1 MSPAIFNINLQ
12 DETAS
17 GLLSSASSESL
28 AQNPAFIRRDGR
40 DRSVRFLA
48 PSGDGTFDDAGVD
61 ASSLVEVAIG
71 TPDDPPTSGT
81 FGLSYLGD
89 STGLT
94 ALAYNITAAALETAL
109 NANPAIT
116 AAGGV
121 KVTKDDG
128 LYIIAFNT
136 VGARSLLVFSKGT
149 LSPSVISTNNVLEV
163 QTGDASTQEVQV
175 VVLKKGYLAY
185 SSDFAQDAS
194 GSISQTN
201 VQTGTT
207 SLPQITRITIAG
219 NVKGGS
225 WLLNTAQ
232 AQVVKVYCPTGPTG
246 FLAGGY
252 VILSDSTGTV
262 GIWIDGG
269 GSTMPTAVAACDRSI
284 AVTGILTGDTA
295 AQVATKWAAIV
306 DADAQF
312 AASASS
318 NIVTVTQSFNG
329 ARQLPTT
336 SGAYG
341 VSETTAGYSIAA
353 SFPYDATAQTI
364 SAQLGTLYY
373 VNKVSAKEWE
383 LTGRNV
389 GAQAALTLTSNLTWQ
404 LTWTGTLSLSTWAM
418 YVEFATA
425 GTDEI
430 TRTFEVQ
437 VTEPS
442 EQPIKALSISCTI
455 RRDVI
460 DVGNL
465 TTATS
470 SMFGYFNSTITGY
483 TGGTATDLDSLVTTN
498 RAVPCLLAFDHASF
512 GGKVFKLRAG
522 TDAESSPA
530 IIRPDD
536 YNASTNAKVWEA
548 FQ

>member
-1 MSPAIFNINLQ
+1 MDAATWNIDLS
-12 DETAS
+12 DETS
-17 GLLSSASSESL
+17 KGLLASADTESL

-40 DRSVRFLA
+40 GRSLRFLTPIGA
-48 PSGDGTFDDAGVD
+48 GFDDAGID
-61 ASSLVEVAIG
+61 AASLVEVAIG
-71 TPDDPPTSGT
+71 TPDSPPTSGAFTLT
-81 FGLSYLGD
+81 FGADTTS
-89 STGLT
+89 S
-94 ALAYNITAAALETAL
+94 LAYNITGANLQTAL
-109 NANPAIT
+109 NALASIT

-121 KVTKDDG
+121 TVTQDSG
-128 LYIIAFNT
+128 LYIVAFNS
-136 VGARSLLVFSKGT
+136 VGARSLITFNKGT
-149 LSPSVISTNNVLEV
+149 LAPAVLDTNNVLEV
-163 QTGDASTQEVQV
+163 QAGDATTQEIQIVI
-175 VVLKKGYLAY
+175 LKKGYLAY
-185 SSDFAQDAS
+185 SSDFAPDAN
-194 GSISQTN
+194 GSIAASDI
-201 VQTGTT
+201 QTGTT
-207 SLPQITRITIAG
+207 SLPQITRITITG

-232 AQVVKVYCPTGPTG
+232 AQVVKVYCPSGPTG
-246 FLAGGY
+246 FVAGGY
-252 VILSDSTGTV
+252 IILSDSTGTV

-284 AVTGILTGDTA
+284 AVTGILTGDTSS
-295 AQVATKWAAIV
+295 QVATKWAAIV

-312 AASASS
+312 AATAST

-329 ARQLPTT
+329 SRQIPTT

-341 VSETTAGYSIAA
+341 VAETTAGYSIAA

-364 SAQLGTLYY
+364 SAQLGNLYF
-373 VNKVSAKEWE
+373 VNKVSDTVWE

-404 LTWTGTLSLSTWAM
+404 KTWTGTLSTSTWAM

-437 VTEPS
+437 VTQPT
-442 EQPIKALSISCTI
+442 EQPVKALSIPCTI

-460 DVGNL
+460 DVSDI
-465 TTATS
+465 TTSNPQT
-470 SMFGYFNSTITGY
+470 FGYFNGTITGY
-483 TGGTATDLDSLVTTN
+483 TGGGTTN
-498 RAVPCLLAFDHASF
+498 LDGLATINRSVPSLLAFDHASY

-522 TDAESSPA
+522 TDAEASPA

-536 YNASTNAKVWEA
+536 YNASTNAKVWQA

>member
-1 MSPAIFNINLQ
+1 MPA
-12 DETAS
+12 
-17 GLLSSASSESL
+17 
-28 AQNPAFIRRDGR
+28 
-40 DRSVRFLA
+40 
-48 PSGDGTFDDAGVD
+48 
-61 ASSLVEVAIG
+61 
-71 TPDDPPTSGT
+71 
-81 FGLSYLGD
+81 
-89 STGLT
+89 
-94 ALAYNITAAALETAL
+94 
-109 NANPAIT
+109 
-116 AAGGV
+116 
-121 KVTKDDG
+121 
-128 LYIIAFNT
+128 
-136 VGARSLLVFSKGT
+136 
-149 LSPSVISTNNVLEV
+149 
-163 QTGDASTQEVQV
+163 
-175 VVLKKGYLAY
+175 
-185 SSDFAQDAS
+185 
-194 GSISQTN
+194 
-201 VQTGTT
+201 
-207 SLPQITRITIAG
+207 
-219 NVKGGS
+219 
-225 WLLNTAQ
+225 
-232 AQVVKVYCPTGPTG
+232 
-246 FLAGGY
+246 
-252 VILSDSTGTV
+252 
-262 GIWIDGG
+262 
-269 GSTMPTAVAACDRSI
+269 AVAACDRNI
-284 AVTGILTGDTA
+284 EVTGVLIGDTA
-295 AQVATKWAAIV
+295 PQVATKVAAFI
-306 DADAQF
+306 DNDAQF
-312 AASASS
+312 VAASSGTA
-318 NIVTVTQSFNG
+318 IITVTQSFNG
-329 ARQLPTT
+329 PRSLPLT
-336 SGAYG
+336 SGVYG
-341 VSETTAGYSIAA
+341 VAETTAGYSIAA

-364 SAQLGTLYY
+364 SAQLGALYY

-498 RAVPCLLAFDHASF
+498 RAVPCLLAFDRASF

-536 YNASTNAKVWEA
+536 YNASTNAKVWQA

>member
-1 MSPAIFNINLQ
+1 MQAPVWQIDLS
-12 DETAS
+12 DETCK
-17 GLLSSASSESL
+17 GLLASADTESL

-40 DRSVRFLA
+40 GRSLRFLTPIGA
-48 PSGDGTFDDAGVD
+48 GFDDAGID
-61 ASSLVEVAIG
+61 AASLVEVAIG
-71 TPDDPPTSGT
+71 TPDSPPTSGAFTLT
-81 FGLSYLGD
+81 FGADTTS
-89 STGLT
+89 S
-94 ALAYNITAAALETAL
+94 LAYNITGANLQTAL
-109 NANPAIT
+109 NALASIT

-121 KVTKDDG
+121 TVTQDSG
-128 LYIIAFNT
+128 LYIVAFNS
-136 VGARSLLVFSKGT
+136 VGARSLITFNKGT
-149 LSPSVISTNNVLEV
+149 LAPAVLDTNNVLEV
-163 QTGDASTQEVQV
+163 QTGDATTQEIQIVI
-175 VVLKKGYLAY
+175 LKKGYLAY
-185 SSDFAQDAS
+185 SSDFAPDAN
-194 GSISQTN
+194 GSIAASDI
-201 VQTGTT
+201 QTGTT
-207 SLPQITRITIAG
+207 SLPQITRISIAG

-232 AQVVKVYCPTGPTG
+232 AQVVKVYCPSGPTG
-246 FLAGGY
+246 FVAGGY
-252 VILSDSTGTV
+252 IILSDSTGTV

-284 AVTGILTGDTA
+284 AVTGILTGDTSS
-295 AQVATKWAAIV
+295 QVATKWAAIV

-312 AASASS
+312 AATASTS
-318 NIVTVTQSFNG
+318 IVTVTQSFNG
-329 ARQLPTT
+329 SRQIPTT

-341 VSETTAGYSIAA
+341 VAETTAGYSIAA

-364 SAQLGTLYY
+364 SAQLGTLYF
-373 VNKVSAKEWE
+373 VNKVSDTVWE

-404 LTWTGTLSLSTWAM
+404 KTWTGTLSTSTWAM

-437 VTEPS
+437 ITQPT
-442 EQPIKALSISCTI
+442 EQPVKALSIPCTI

-460 DVGNL
+460 DVSDI
-465 TTATS
+465 TTSNPQT
-470 SMFGYFNSTITGY
+470 FGYFNGTITGY
-483 TGGTATDLDSLVTTN
+483 TGGGTTN
-498 RAVPCLLAFDHASF
+498 LDGLATINRSVPSLLAFDHASY

-522 TDAESSPA
+522 TDAEASPA

-536 YNASTNAKVWEA
+536 YNASTNAKVWQA

>member
-1 MSPAIFNINLQ
+1 MDAATWNIDLS
-12 DETAS
+12 DETS
-17 GLLSSASSESL
+17 KGLLASADTESL

-40 DRSVRFLA
+40 GRSLRFLTPIGA
-48 PSGDGTFDDAGVD
+48 GFDDAGID
-61 ASSLVEVAIG
+61 AASLVEVAIG
-71 TPDDPPTSGT
+71 TPDSPPTSGAFTLT
-81 FGLSYLGD
+81 FGADTTS
-89 STGLT
+89 S
-94 ALAYNITAAALETAL
+94 LAYNITGANLQTAL
-109 NANPAIT
+109 NALASIT

-121 KVTKDDG
+121 TVTQDSG
-128 LYIIAFNT
+128 LYIVAFNS
-136 VGARSLLVFSKGT
+136 VGARSLITFNKGT
-149 LSPSVISTNNVLEV
+149 LAPAVLDTNNVLEV
-163 QTGDASTQEVQV
+163 QTGDATTQEIQIVI
-175 VVLKKGYLAY
+175 LKKGYLAY
-185 SSDFAQDAS
+185 SSDFAPDAN
-194 GSISQTN
+194 GSIAASDI
-201 VQTGTT
+201 QTGTT
-207 SLPQITRITIAG
+207 SLPQITRITITG

-232 AQVVKVYCPTGPTG
+232 AQVVKVYCPSGPTG
-246 FLAGGY
+246 FVAGGY
-252 VILSDSTGTV
+252 IILSDSTGTV

-284 AVTGILTGDTA
+284 AVTGILTGDTSS
-295 AQVATKWAAIV
+295 QVATKWAAIV

-312 AASASS
+312 AATASAS
-318 NIVTVTQSFNG
+318 IVTVTQSFNG
-329 ARQLPTT
+329 SRQIPTT

-341 VSETTAGYSIAA
+341 VAETTAGYSIAA

-364 SAQLGTLYY
+364 SAQLGNLYF
-373 VNKVSAKEWE
+373 VNKVSDTVWE

-389 GAQAALTLTSNLTWQ
+389 GAQAAFTLTSNLTWQ
-404 LTWTGTLSLSTWAM
+404 KTWTGTLSTSTWAM

-437 VTEPS
+437 ITQPT
-442 EQPIKALSISCTI
+442 EQPVKALSIPCTI

-460 DVGNL
+460 DVSDI
-465 TTATS
+465 TTSNPQT
-470 SMFGYFNSTITGY
+470 FGYFNGTITGY
-483 TGGTATDLDSLVTTN
+483 TGGGTTN
-498 RAVPCLLAFDHASF
+498 LDGLATINRSVPSLLAFDHASY

-536 YNASTNAKVWEA
+536 YNASTNAKVWQA

>member
-1 MSPAIFNINLQ
+1 MQAPVWQIDLS
-12 DETAS
+12 DETS
-17 GLLSSASSESL
+17 KGLLASADTESL

-40 DRSVRFLA
+40 GRSLRFLTPIGA
-48 PSGDGTFDDAGVD
+48 GFDDAGID
-61 ASSLVEVAIG
+61 AASLVEVAIG
-71 TPDDPPTSGT
+71 TPDSPPTSGAFTLT
-81 FGLSYLGD
+81 FGADTTS
-89 STGLT
+89 S
-94 ALAYNITAAALETAL
+94 LAYNITGANLQTAL
-109 NANPAIT
+109 NALASIT

-121 KVTKDDG
+121 TVTQDSG
-128 LYIIAFNT
+128 LYIVAFNS
-136 VGARSLLVFSKGT
+136 VGARSLITFNKGT
-149 LSPSVISTNNVLEV
+149 LAPAVLDTNNVLEV
-163 QTGDASTQEVQV
+163 QAGDASTQEIQI

-185 SSDFAQDAS
+185 SSDFAPDAN
-194 GSISQTN
+194 GSIAASDI
-201 VQTGTT
+201 QTGTT
-207 SLPQITRITIAG
+207 SLPQITRITITG

-232 AQVVKVYCPTGPTG
+232 AQVVKVYCPSGPTG
-246 FLAGGY
+246 FVAGGY
-252 VILSDSTGTV
+252 IILSDSTGTV

-284 AVTGILTGDTA
+284 AVTGILTGDTSS
-295 AQVATKWAAIV
+295 QVATKWAAIV

-312 AASASS
+312 AATASAS
-318 NIVTVTQSFNG
+318 IVTVTQSFNG
-329 ARQLPTT
+329 SRQIPTT

-341 VSETTAGYSIAA
+341 VAETTAGYSIAA

-364 SAQLGTLYY
+364 SAQLGNLYF
-373 VNKVSAKEWE
+373 VNKVSDTVWE

-404 LTWTGTLSLSTWAM
+404 KTWTGTLSTSTWAM

-437 VTEPS
+437 VTQPT
-442 EQPIKALSISCTI
+442 EQPVKALSIPCTI

-460 DVGNL
+460 DVSDI
-465 TTATS
+465 TTSNPQT
-470 SMFGYFNSTITGY
+470 FGYFNGTITGY
-483 TGGTATDLDSLVTTN
+483 TGGGTTN
-498 RAVPCLLAFDHASF
+498 LDGLATINRSVPSLLAFDHASY

-522 TDAESSPA
+522 TDAEASPA

-536 YNASTNAKVWEA
+536 YNASTNAKVWQA

>member
-1 MSPAIFNINLQ
+1 MQAPIWNIDLS
-12 DETAS
+12 DETS
-17 GLLSSASSESL
+17 KGLLASADTESL

-40 DRSVRFLA
+40 GRSLRFLTPIGA
-48 PSGDGTFDDAGVD
+48 GFDDAGID
-61 ASSLVEVAIG
+61 AASLVEVAIG
-71 TPDDPPTSGT
+71 TPDSPPTSGAFTLT
-81 FGLSYLGD
+81 FGADTTS
-89 STGLT
+89 S
-94 ALAYNITAAALETAL
+94 LAYNITGANLQTAL
-109 NANPAIT
+109 NALASIT

-121 KVTKDDG
+121 TVTQDSG
-128 LYIIAFNT
+128 LYIVAFNS
-136 VGARSLLVFSKGT
+136 VGARSLITFNKGT
-149 LSPSVISTNNVLEV
+149 LAPAVLDTNNVLEV
-163 QTGDASTQEVQV
+163 QAGDATTQEIQIVI
-175 VVLKKGYLAY
+175 LKKGYLAY
-185 SSDFAQDAS
+185 SSDFAPDAN
-194 GSISQTN
+194 GSIAASDI
-201 VQTGTT
+201 QTGTT
-207 SLPQITRITIAG
+207 SLPQITRITITG

-232 AQVVKVYCPTGPTG
+232 AQVVKVYCPSGPTG
-246 FLAGGY
+246 FVAGGY
-252 VILSDSTGTV
+252 IILSDSTGTV

-284 AVTGILTGDTA
+284 AVTGILTGDTSS
-295 AQVATKWAAIV
+295 QVATKWAAIV

-312 AASASS
+312 AATASAS
-318 NIVTVTQSFNG
+318 IVTVTQSFNG
-329 ARQLPTT
+329 SRQIPTT

-341 VSETTAGYSIAA
+341 VAETTAGYSIAS

-364 SAQLGTLYY
+364 SAQLGNLYF
-373 VNKVSAKEWE
+373 VNKVSDTVWE

-404 LTWTGTLSLSTWAM
+404 KTWTGTLSTSTWAM

-437 VTEPS
+437 ITQPT
-442 EQPIKALSISCTI
+442 EQPVKALSIPCTI

-460 DVGNL
+460 DVSDI
-465 TTATS
+465 TTSNPQT
-470 SMFGYFNSTITGY
+470 FGYFNGTITGY
-483 TGGTATDLDSLVTTN
+483 TGGGTTN
-498 RAVPCLLAFDHASF
+498 LDGLATINRSVPSLLAFDHASY

-522 TDAESSPA
+522 TDAEASPA

-536 YNASTNAKVWEA
+536 YNASTNAKVWQA

>member
-1 MSPAIFNINLQ
+1 MQAPIWNIDLS
-12 DETAS
+12 DETS
-17 GLLSSASSESL
+17 KGLLASADTESL

-40 DRSVRFLA
+40 GRSLRFLTPIGA
-48 PSGDGTFDDAGVD
+48 GFDDAGID
-61 ASSLVEVAIG
+61 AASLVEVAIG
-71 TPDDPPTSGT
+71 TPDSPPTSGAFTLT
-81 FGLSYLGD
+81 FGANTTS
-89 STGLT
+89 S
-94 ALAYNITAAALETAL
+94 LAYNITGANLQTAL
-109 NANPAIT
+109 NALASIT

-121 KVTKDDG
+121 TVTQDSG
-128 LYIIAFNT
+128 LYIVAFNS
-136 VGARSLLVFSKGT
+136 VGARSLITFNKGT
-149 LSPSVISTNNVLEV
+149 LAPAVLDTNNVLEV
-163 QTGDASTQEVQV
+163 QAGDASTQEIQI

-185 SSDFAQDAS
+185 SSDFAPDAN
-194 GSISQTN
+194 GSIAASDI
-201 VQTGTT
+201 QTGTT
-207 SLPQITRITIAG
+207 SLPQITRITITG

-232 AQVVKVYCPTGPTG
+232 AQVVKVYCPSGPTG
-246 FLAGGY
+246 FVAGGY
-252 VILSDSTGTV
+252 IILSDSTGTV

-284 AVTGILTGDTA
+284 AVTGILTGDTSS
-295 AQVATKWAAIV
+295 QVATKWAAIV

-312 AASASS
+312 AATASTS
-318 NIVTVTQSFNG
+318 IVTVTQSFNG
-329 ARQLPTT
+329 SRQIPTT

-341 VSETTAGYSIAA
+341 VAETTAGYSIAA

-364 SAQLGTLYY
+364 SAQLGNLYF
-373 VNKVSAKEWE
+373 VNKVSDTVWE

-404 LTWTGTLSLSTWAM
+404 NTWTGTLSTSTWAM

-437 VTEPS
+437 VTQPT
-442 EQPIKALSISCTI
+442 EQPVKALSIPCTI

-460 DVGNL
+460 DVSDI
-465 TTATS
+465 TTSNPQT
-470 SMFGYFNSTITGY
+470 FGYFNGTITGY
-483 TGGTATDLDSLVTTN
+483 TGGGTTN
-498 RAVPCLLAFDHASF
+498 LDGLATINRSVPSLLAFDHASY

-522 TDAESSPA
+522 TDAEASPA

>member
-1 MSPAIFNINLQ
+1 MDAATWNIDLS
-12 DETAS
+12 DETS
-17 GLLSSASSESL
+17 KGLLASADTESL

-40 DRSVRFLA
+40 GRSLRFLTPIGA
-48 PSGDGTFDDAGVD
+48 GFDDAGID
-61 ASSLVEVAIG
+61 AASLVEVAIG
-71 TPDDPPTSGT
+71 TPDSPPTSGAFTLT
-81 FGLSYLGD
+81 FGADTTS
-89 STGLT
+89 S
-94 ALAYNITAAALETAL
+94 LAYNITGANLQTAL
-109 NANPAIT
+109 NALASIT

-121 KVTKDDG
+121 TVTQDSG
-128 LYIIAFNT
+128 LYIVAFNS
-136 VGARSLLVFSKGT
+136 VGARSLITFNKGT
-149 LSPSVISTNNVLEV
+149 LAPAVLSTNNVLEV
-163 QTGDASTQEVQV
+163 QTGDASTQEIQI

-185 SSDFAQDAS
+185 SSDFAPDAN
-194 GSISQTN
+194 GSIAASDI
-201 VQTGTT
+201 QTGTT
-207 SLPQITRITIAG
+207 SLPQITRITITG

-232 AQVVKVYCPTGPTG
+232 AQVVKVYCPSGPTG
-246 FLAGGY
+246 FVAGGY
-252 VILSDSTGTV
+252 IILSDSTGTV

-284 AVTGILTGDTA
+284 AVTGILTGDTSS
-295 AQVATKWAAIV
+295 QVATKWAAIV

-312 AASASS
+312 AATASAS
-318 NIVTVTQSFNG
+318 IVTVTQSFNG
-329 ARQLPTT
+329 SRQIPTT

-341 VSETTAGYSIAA
+341 VAETTAGYSIAA

-364 SAQLGTLYY
+364 SAQLGNLYF
-373 VNKVSAKEWE
+373 VNKVSDTVWE

-404 LTWTGTLSLSTWAM
+404 KTWTGTLSTSTWAM

-437 VTEPS
+437 ITQPT
-442 EQPIKALSISCTI
+442 EQPVKALSIPCTI

-460 DVGNL
+460 DVSDI
-465 TTATS
+465 TTSNPQT
-470 SMFGYFNSTITGY
+470 FGYFNGTITGY
-483 TGGTATDLDSLVTTN
+483 TGGGTTN
-498 RAVPCLLAFDHASF
+498 LDGLATINRSVPSLLAFDHASY

-522 TDAESSPA
+522 TDAEASPA

>member
-1 MSPAIFNINLQ
+1 MDAATWNIDLS
-12 DETAS
+12 DETS
-17 GLLSSASSESL
+17 KGLLASADTESL

-40 DRSVRFLA
+40 GRSLRFLTPIGA
-48 PSGDGTFDDAGVD
+48 GFDDAGID
-61 ASSLVEVAIG
+61 AASLVEVAIG
-71 TPDDPPTSGT
+71 TPDSPPTSGAFTLT
-81 FGLSYLGD
+81 FGGD
-89 STGLT
+89 TTSS
-94 ALAYNITAAALETAL
+94 LAYNITGANLQTAL
-109 NANPAIT
+109 NALASIT

-121 KVTKDDG
+121 TVTQDSG
-128 LYIIAFNT
+128 LYIVAFNS
-136 VGARSLLVFSKGT
+136 VGARSLITFNKGT
-149 LSPSVISTNNVLEV
+149 LAPAVLDTNNVLEV
-163 QTGDASTQEVQV
+163 QTGDATTQEIQIVI
-175 VVLKKGYLAY
+175 LKKGYLAY
-185 SSDFAQDAS
+185 SSDFAPDAN
-194 GSISQTN
+194 GSIAASD

-207 SLPQITRITIAG
+207 SLPQITRITITG

-232 AQVVKVYCPTGPTG
+232 AQVVKVYCPSGPTG
-246 FLAGGY
+246 FVAGGY
-252 VILSDSTGTV
+252 IILSDSTGTV

-284 AVTGILTGDTA
+284 AVTGILTGDTSS
-295 AQVATKWAAIV
+295 QVATKWAAIV

-312 AASASS
+312 AATASAS
-318 NIVTVTQSFNG
+318 IVTVTQSFNG
-329 ARQLPTT
+329 SRQIPTT

-341 VSETTAGYSIAA
+341 VAETTAGYSIAA

-364 SAQLGTLYY
+364 SAQLGNLYF
-373 VNKVSAKEWE
+373 VNKVSDTVWE

-404 LTWTGTLSLSTWAM
+404 KTWTGTLSTSTWAM

-437 VTEPS
+437 VTQPT
-442 EQPIKALSISCTI
+442 EQPVKALSIPCTI

-460 DVGNL
+460 DVSDI
-465 TTATS
+465 TTSNPQT
-470 SMFGYFNSTITGY
+470 FGYFNGTITGY
-483 TGGTATDLDSLVTTN
+483 TGGGATNLDGLATIN
-498 RAVPCLLAFDHASF
+498 RSVPSLLAFDHASY

-522 TDAESSPA
+522 TDAEASPA

>member
-1 MSPAIFNINLQ
+1 MQAPVWQIDLS
-12 DETAS
+12 DETCK
-17 GLLSSASSESL
+17 GLLASADTESL

-40 DRSVRFLA
+40 GRSLRFLTPIGA
-48 PSGDGTFDDAGVD
+48 GFDDAGID
-61 ASSLVEVAIG
+61 AASLVEVAIG
-71 TPDDPPTSGT
+71 TPDSPPTSGAFTLT
-81 FGLSYLGD
+81 FGADTTS
-89 STGLT
+89 S
-94 ALAYNITAAALETAL
+94 LAYNITGANLQTAL
-109 NANPAIT
+109 NALASIT

-121 KVTKDDG
+121 TVTQDSG
-128 LYIIAFNT
+128 LYIVAFNS
-136 VGARSLLVFSKGT
+136 VGARSLITFNKGT
-149 LSPSVISTNNVLEV
+149 LAPAVLDTNNVLEV
-163 QTGDASTQEVQV
+163 QTGDATTQEIQIVI
-175 VVLKKGYLAY
+175 LKKGYLAY
-185 SSDFAQDAS
+185 SSDFAPDAN
-194 GSISQTN
+194 GSIAASDI
-201 VQTGTT
+201 QTGTT
-207 SLPQITRITIAG
+207 SLPQITRITITG

-232 AQVVKVYCPTGPTG
+232 AQVVKVYCPSGPTG
-246 FLAGGY
+246 FVAGGY
-252 VILSDSTGTV
+252 IILSDSTGTV

-284 AVTGILTGDTA
+284 AVTGILTGDTSS
-295 AQVATKWAAIV
+295 QVATKWAAIV

-312 AASASS
+312 AATASTS
-318 NIVTVTQSFNG
+318 IVTVTQSFNG
-329 ARQLPTT
+329 SRQIPTT

-341 VSETTAGYSIAA
+341 VAETTAGYSIAA

-364 SAQLGTLYY
+364 SAQLGNLYF
-373 VNKVSAKEWE
+373 VNKVSDTVWE

-404 LTWTGTLSLSTWAM
+404 KTWTGTLSTSTWAM

-437 VTEPS
+437 ITQPT
-442 EQPIKALSISCTI
+442 EQPVKALSIPCTI

-460 DVGNL
+460 DVSDI
-465 TTATS
+465 TTSNPQT
-470 SMFGYFNSTITGY
+470 FGYFNGTITGY
-483 TGGTATDLDSLVTTN
+483 TGGGTTN
-498 RAVPCLLAFDHASF
+498 LDGLATINRSVPSLLAFDHASY

-522 TDAESSPA
+522 TDAEASPA

-536 YNASTNAKVWEA
+536 YNASTNAKVWQA

>member
-1 MSPAIFNINLQ
+1 MDAATWNIDLS
-12 DETAS
+12 DETCK
-17 GLLSSASSESL
+17 GLLASADTESL

-40 DRSVRFLA
+40 GRSLRFLTPIGA
-48 PSGDGTFDDAGVD
+48 GFDDAGID
-61 ASSLVEVAIG
+61 AASLVEVAIG
-71 TPDDPPTSGT
+71 TPDSPPTSGAFTLT
-81 FGLSYLGD
+81 FGADTTS
-89 STGLT
+89 S
-94 ALAYNITAAALETAL
+94 LAYNITGANLQTAL
-109 NANPAIT
+109 NALASIT

-121 KVTKDDG
+121 TVTQDSG
-128 LYIIAFNT
+128 LYIVAFNS
-136 VGARSLLVFSKGT
+136 VGARSLITFNKGT
-149 LSPSVISTNNVLEV
+149 LAPAVLDTNNVLEV
-163 QTGDASTQEVQV
+163 QAGDASTQEIQI

-185 SSDFAQDAS
+185 SSDFAPDAN
-194 GSISQTN
+194 GSIAASDI
-201 VQTGTT
+201 QTGTT
-207 SLPQITRITIAG
+207 SLPQISRITITG

-232 AQVVKVYCPTGPTG
+232 AQVVKVYCPSGPTG
-246 FLAGGY
+246 FVAGGY
-252 VILSDSTGTV
+252 IILSDSTGTV

-284 AVTGILTGDTA
+284 AVTGILTGDTSS
-295 AQVATKWAAIV
+295 QVATKWAAIV

-312 AASASS
+312 AATASTS
-318 NIVTVTQSFNG
+318 IVTVTQSFNG
-329 ARQLPTT
+329 SRQIPTT

-341 VSETTAGYSIAA
+341 VAETTAGYSIAA

-364 SAQLGTLYY
+364 SAQLGNLYF
-373 VNKVSAKEWE
+373 VNKVSGTVWE

-404 LTWTGTLSLSTWAM
+404 KTWTGTLSTSTWAM

-437 VTEPS
+437 ITQPT
-442 EQPIKALSISCTI
+442 EQPVKALSIPCTI

-460 DVGNL
+460 DVSDI
-465 TTATS
+465 TTSNPQT
-470 SMFGYFNSTITGY
+470 FGYFNGTITGY
-483 TGGTATDLDSLVTTN
+483 TGGGTTN
-498 RAVPCLLAFDHASF
+498 LDGLATINRSVPSLLAFDHASY

-522 TDAESSPA
+522 TDAEASPA

-536 YNASTNAKVWEA
+536 YNASTNAKVWQA

>member
-1 MSPAIFNINLQ
+1 MQAPVWQIDLS
-12 DETAS
+12 DETCK
-17 GLLSSASSESL
+17 GLLASADTESL

-40 DRSVRFLA
+40 GRSLRFLTPIGA
-48 PSGDGTFDDAGVD
+48 GFDDAGID
-61 ASSLVEVAIG
+61 AASLVEVAIG
-71 TPDDPPTSGT
+71 TPDSPPTSGAFTLT
-81 FGLSYLGD
+81 FGADTTS
-89 STGLT
+89 S
-94 ALAYNITAAALETAL
+94 LAYNITGANLQTAL
-109 NANPAIT
+109 NALASIT

-121 KVTKDDG
+121 TVTQDSG
-128 LYIIAFNT
+128 LYIVAFNS
-136 VGARSLLVFSKGT
+136 VGARSLITFNKGT
-149 LSPSVISTNNVLEV
+149 LAPAVLDTNNVLEV
-163 QTGDASTQEVQV
+163 QTGDATTQEIQIVI
-175 VVLKKGYLAY
+175 LKKGYLAY
-185 SSDFAQDAS
+185 SSDFAPDAN
-194 GSISQTN
+194 GSIAASDI
-201 VQTGTT
+201 QTGTT
-207 SLPQITRITIAG
+207 SLPQITRITITG

-232 AQVVKVYCPTGPTG
+232 AQVVKVYCPSGPTG
-246 FLAGGY
+246 FVAGGY
-252 VILSDSTGTV
+252 IILSDSTGTV

-284 AVTGILTGDTA
+284 AVTGILTGDTSS
-295 AQVATKWAAIV
+295 QVATKWAAIV

-312 AASASS
+312 AATASAS
-318 NIVTVTQSFNG
+318 IVTVTQSFNG
-329 ARQLPTT
+329 SRQIPTT

-341 VSETTAGYSIAA
+341 VAETTAGYSIAA

-364 SAQLGTLYY
+364 SAQLGNLYF
-373 VNKVSAKEWE
+373 VNKVSDTVWE

-404 LTWTGTLSLSTWAM
+404 KTWTGTLSTSTWAM

-437 VTEPS
+437 ITQPT
-442 EQPIKALSISCTI
+442 EQPVKALSIPCTI

-460 DVGNL
+460 DVSDI
-465 TTATS
+465 TTSNPQT
-470 SMFGYFNSTITGY
+470 FGYFNGTITGY
-483 TGGTATDLDSLVTTN
+483 TGGGTTN
-498 RAVPCLLAFDHASF
+498 LDGLATINRSVPSLLAFDHASY

-522 TDAESSPA
+522 TDAEASPA

-536 YNASTNAKVWEA
+536 YNAYTNAKVWQA

>member
-61 ASSLVEVAIG
+61 GSSLVEVAIG

-201 VQTGTT
+201 VQTGTA
-207 SLPQITRITIAG
+207 SVPQITRIAITG

-225 WLLNTAQ
+225 WILNTAQ
-232 AQVVKVYCPTGPTG
+232 AQVVKVYCPSGTTGYLG
-246 FLAGGY
+246 GGY
-252 VILSDSTGTV
+252 FILHDATGSV
-262 GIWIDGG
+262 GVWINS
-269 GSTMPTAVAACDRSI
+269 GSTTMPAAVAACDRSI
-284 AVTGILTGDTA
+284 EITGVLIGDTST
-295 AQVATKWAAIV
+295 QVATKLTTII

-312 AASASS
+312 TATSSSAIITITQVAS
-318 NIVTVTQSFNG
+318 G
-329 ARQLPTT
+329 ARSAPTT
-336 SGAYG
+336 SGVYG
-341 VSETTAGYSIAA
+341 VAETTAGYSIAA

-383 LTGRNV
+383 LTGRTT
-389 GAQAALTLTSNLTWQ
+389 GAQAALTLTSNLLWQ

-536 YNASTNAKVWEA
+536 YNASTNAKVWQA

>member
-1 MSPAIFNINLQ
+1 MDAATWNIDLS
-12 DETAS
+12 DETS
-17 GLLSSASSESL
+17 KGLLASADTESL

-40 DRSVRFLA
+40 GRSLRFLTPIGA
-48 PSGDGTFDDAGVD
+48 GFDDAGID
-61 ASSLVEVAIG
+61 AASLVEVAIG
-71 TPDDPPTSGT
+71 TPDSPPTSGAFTLT
-81 FGLSYLGD
+81 FGADTTS
-89 STGLT
+89 S
-94 ALAYNITAAALETAL
+94 LAYNITGANLQTAL
-109 NANPAIT
+109 NALASIT

-121 KVTKDDG
+121 TVTQDSG
-128 LYIIAFNT
+128 LYIVAFNS
-136 VGARSLLVFSKGT
+136 VGARSLITFNKGT
-149 LSPSVISTNNVLEV
+149 LAPAVLDTNNVLEV
-163 QTGDASTQEVQV
+163 QAGDASTQEIQI

-185 SSDFAQDAS
+185 SSDFAPDAN
-194 GSISQTN
+194 GSIAASDI
-201 VQTGTT
+201 QTGTT
-207 SLPQITRITIAG
+207 SLPQITRITITG

-232 AQVVKVYCPTGPTG
+232 AQVVKVYCPSGPTG
-246 FLAGGY
+246 FVAGGY
-252 VILSDSTGTV
+252 IILSDSTGTV

-284 AVTGILTGDTA
+284 AVTGILTGDTSS
-295 AQVATKWAAIV
+295 QVATKWAAIV

-312 AASASS
+312 AATAST

-329 ARQLPTT
+329 SRQIPTT

-341 VSETTAGYSIAA
+341 VAETTAGYSIAA

-364 SAQLGTLYY
+364 SAQLGNLYF
-373 VNKVSAKEWE
+373 VNKVSDTVWE

-404 LTWTGTLSLSTWAM
+404 KTWTGTLSTSTWAM

-437 VTEPS
+437 ITQPT
-442 EQPIKALSISCTI
+442 EQPVKALSIPCTI

-460 DVGNL
+460 DVSDI
-465 TTATS
+465 TTSNPQT
-470 SMFGYFNSTITGY
+470 FGYFNGTITGY
-483 TGGTATDLDSLVTTN
+483 TGGGTTN
-498 RAVPCLLAFDHASF
+498 LDGLATINRSVPSLLAFDHASY

-522 TDAESSPA
+522 TDAEASPA

>member
-1 MSPAIFNINLQ
+1 MQAPVWQIDLS
-12 DETAS
+12 DETCK
-17 GLLSSASSESL
+17 GLLASADTESL

-40 DRSVRFLA
+40 GRSLRFLTPIGA
-48 PSGDGTFDDAGVD
+48 GFDDAGID
-61 ASSLVEVAIG
+61 AASLVEVAIG
-71 TPDDPPTSGT
+71 TPDSPPTSGAFTLT
-81 FGLSYLGD
+81 FGADTTS
-89 STGLT
+89 S
-94 ALAYNITAAALETAL
+94 LAYNITGANLQTAL
-109 NANPAIT
+109 NALASIT

-121 KVTKDDG
+121 TVTQDSG
-128 LYIIAFNT
+128 LYIVAFNS
-136 VGARSLLVFSKGT
+136 VGARSLITFNKGT
-149 LSPSVISTNNVLEV
+149 LAPAVLDTNNVLEV
-163 QTGDASTQEVQV
+163 QAGDASTQEIQI

-185 SSDFAQDAS
+185 SSDFAPDAN
-194 GSISQTN
+194 GSIAASDI
-201 VQTGTT
+201 QTGTT
-207 SLPQITRITIAG
+207 SLPQITRITITG

-232 AQVVKVYCPTGPTG
+232 AQVVKVYCPTGTTG
-246 FLAGGY
+246 AVGGGY
-252 VILSDSTGTV
+252 FIIYDATGSV
-262 GIWIDGG
+262 GVWINAGAT
-269 GSTMPTAVAACDRSI
+269 TMPTAVAACDRSI
-284 AVTGILTGDTA
+284 QITGLTSGDA
-295 AQVATKWAAIV
+295 ASLVASTIATII

-312 AASASS
+312 VATSSSAIITITQVAS
-318 NIVTVTQSFNG
+318 G
-329 ARQLPTT
+329 ARSAPTT

-341 VSETTAGYSIAA
+341 VAETTAGYSIAA

-364 SAQLGTLYY
+364 SAQLGNLYF
-373 VNKVSAKEWE
+373 VNKVSDTVWE

-404 LTWTGTLSLSTWAM
+404 KTWTGTLSTSTWAM

-437 VTEPS
+437 ITQPT
-442 EQPIKALSISCTI
+442 EQPVKALSIPCTI

-460 DVGNL
+460 DVSDI
-465 TTATS
+465 TTSNPQT
-470 SMFGYFNSTITGY
+470 FGYFNGTITGY
-483 TGGTATDLDSLVTTN
+483 TGGGTTN
-498 RAVPCLLAFDHASF
+498 LDGLATINRSVPSLLAFDHASY

-522 TDAESSPA
+522 TDAEASPA

>member
-1 MSPAIFNINLQ
+1 MQAPVWQIDLS
-12 DETAS
+12 DETCK
-17 GLLSSASSESL
+17 GLLASADTESL

-40 DRSVRFLA
+40 GRSLRFLTPIGA
-48 PSGDGTFDDAGVD
+48 GFDDAGID
-61 ASSLVEVAIG
+61 AASLVEVAIG
-71 TPDDPPTSGT
+71 TPDSPPTSGAFTLT
-81 FGLSYLGD
+81 FGGD
-89 STGLT
+89 TTSS
-94 ALAYNITAAALETAL
+94 LAYNITGANLQTAL
-109 NANPAIT
+109 NALASIT

-121 KVTKDDG
+121 TVTQDSG
-128 LYIIAFNT
+128 LYIVAFNS
-136 VGARSLLVFSKGT
+136 VGARSLITFNKGT
-149 LSPSVISTNNVLEV
+149 LAPAVLDTNNVLEV
-163 QTGDASTQEVQV
+163 QTGDATTQEIQI

-185 SSDFAQDAS
+185 SSDFAPDAN
-194 GSISQTN
+194 GSIAASD

-207 SLPQITRITIAG
+207 SLPQITRITITG

-232 AQVVKVYCPTGPTG
+232 AQVVKVYCPSGPTG
-246 FLAGGY
+246 FVAGGY
-252 VILSDSTGTV
+252 IILSDSTGTV

-284 AVTGILTGDTA
+284 AVTGILTGDTSS
-295 AQVATKWAAIV
+295 QVATKWAAIV

-312 AASASS
+312 AATAST

-329 ARQLPTT
+329 SRQIPTT

-341 VSETTAGYSIAA
+341 VAETTAGYSIAA

-364 SAQLGTLYY
+364 SAQLGNLYF
-373 VNKVSAKEWE
+373 VNKVSDTVWE

-404 LTWTGTLSLSTWAM
+404 KTWTGTLSTSTWAM

-437 VTEPS
+437 ITQPT
-442 EQPIKALSISCTI
+442 EQPVKALSIPCTI

-460 DVGNL
+460 DVSDI
-465 TTATS
+465 TTSNPQT
-470 SMFGYFNSTITGY
+470 FGYFNGTITGY
-483 TGGTATDLDSLVTTN
+483 TGGGTTN
-498 RAVPCLLAFDHASF
+498 LDGLATINRSVPSLLAFDHASY

-522 TDAESSPA
+522 TDAEASPA

>member
-1 MSPAIFNINLQ
+1 MDAATWNIDLS
-12 DETAS
+12 DETS
-17 GLLSSASSESL
+17 KGLLASADTESL

-40 DRSVRFLA
+40 GRSLRFLTPIGA
-48 PSGDGTFDDAGVD
+48 GFDDAGID
-61 ASSLVEVAIG
+61 AASLVEVAIG
-71 TPDDPPTSGT
+71 TPDSPPTSGAFTLT
-81 FGLSYLGD
+81 FGGD
-89 STGLT
+89 TTSS
-94 ALAYNITAAALETAL
+94 LAYNITGANLQTAL
-109 NANPAIT
+109 NALASIT

-121 KVTKDDG
+121 TVTQDSG
-128 LYIIAFNT
+128 LYIVAFNS
-136 VGARSLLVFSKGT
+136 VGARSLITFNKGT
-149 LSPSVISTNNVLEV
+149 LAPAVLDTNNVLEV
-163 QTGDASTQEVQV
+163 QAGDASTQEIQI

-185 SSDFAQDAS
+185 SSDFAPDAN
-194 GSISQTN
+194 GSIAASD

-207 SLPQITRITIAG
+207 SLPQITRITITG

-232 AQVVKVYCPTGPTG
+232 AQVVKVYCPSGPTG
-246 FLAGGY
+246 FVAGGY
-252 VILSDSTGTV
+252 IILSDSTGTV

-284 AVTGILTGDTA
+284 AVTGILTGDTSS
-295 AQVATKWAAIV
+295 QVATKWAAIV

-312 AASASS
+312 AATASTS
-318 NIVTVTQSFNG
+318 IVTVTQSFNG
-329 ARQLPTT
+329 SRQIPTT

-341 VSETTAGYSIAA
+341 VAETTAGYSIAA

-364 SAQLGTLYY
+364 SAQLGNLYF
-373 VNKVSAKEWE
+373 VNKVSDTVWE

-404 LTWTGTLSLSTWAM
+404 KTWTGTLSTSTWAM

-437 VTEPS
+437 ITQPT
-442 EQPIKALSISCTI
+442 EQPVKALSIPCTI

-460 DVGNL
+460 DVSDI
-465 TTATS
+465 TTSNPQT
-470 SMFGYFNSTITGY
+470 FGYFNGTITGY
-483 TGGTATDLDSLVTTN
+483 TGGGTTN
-498 RAVPCLLAFDHASF
+498 LDGLATINRSVPSLLAFDHASY

-522 TDAESSPA
+522 TDAEASPA

>member
-1 MSPAIFNINLQ
+1 MQAPTWNIDLS
-12 DETAS
+12 DETCK
-17 GLLSSASSESL
+17 GLLASAASESL

-40 DRSVRFLA
+40 DRSARFLS
-48 PSGDGTFDDAGVD
+48 PTSDGTFDDANVD
-61 ASSLVEVAIG
+61 ASSLIEVAIG
-71 TPDDPPTSGT
+71 ESDDPPTSGAFTIT
-81 FGLSYLGD
+81 FGADTTS
-89 STGLT
+89 SLT
-94 ALAYNITAAALETAL
+94 FDATASAVSVAL
-109 NANPAIT
+109 NLLASVI

-121 KVTKDDG
+121 SVQKDGG
-128 LYIIAFNT
+128 LYIVSFTA
-136 VGARSLLVFSKGT
+136 VGARSMMVLNKGT
-149 LSPSVISTNNVLEV
+149 LSPAIVSTNNVLEV

-175 VVLKKGYLAY
+175 IVLKKGYLAY

-201 VQTGTT
+201 VQTGTA
-207 SLPQITRITIAG
+207 SVPQITRIAITG

-225 WLLNTAQ
+225 WILNTAQ
-232 AQVVKVYCPTGPTG
+232 AQVVKVYCPGGATGYI
-246 FLAGGY
+246 AGGY
-252 VILSDSTGTV
+252 IILSDETGTV
-262 GIWIDGG
+262 GIWIDAG

-284 AVTGILTGDTA
+284 AITGVLVGDTST
-295 AQVATKWAAIV
+295 QVATKVAAII
-306 DADAQF
+306 DADSQF
-312 AASASS
+312 SATSS
-318 NIVTVTQSFNG
+318 TSIVTVTQAFNG
-329 ARQLPTT
+329 SRQAPTT

-341 VSETTAGYSIAA
+341 VAETTAGYSIGA
-353 SFPYDATAQTI
+353 SFPYDATAQTL

-383 LTGRNV
+383 LTGRTT

-404 LTWTGTLSLSTWAM
+404 LTWSGTLSLSTWAM
-418 YVEFATA
+418 YVEFALA

-430 TRTFEVQ
+430 TRTFEIQ
-437 VTEPS
+437 ITEPS
-442 EQPIKALSISCTI
+442 EAPIKALSIPCTV

-465 TTATS
+465 TTATTS
-470 SMFGYFNSTITGY
+470 TFGYFNGTITGY

-512 GGKVFKLRAG
+512 GSKVFKLRAG
-522 TDAESSPA
+522 TDAEASPA

-536 YNASTNAKVWEA
+536 YNASTNAKVWQA

>member
-1 MSPAIFNINLQ
+1 MDAATWNIDLS
-12 DETAS
+12 DETS
-17 GLLSSASSESL
+17 KGLLASADTESL

-40 DRSVRFLA
+40 GRSLRFLTPIGA
-48 PSGDGTFDDAGVD
+48 GFDDAGID
-61 ASSLVEVAIG
+61 AASLVEVAIG
-71 TPDDPPTSGT
+71 TPDSPPTSGAFTLT
-81 FGLSYLGD
+81 FGADTTS
-89 STGLT
+89 S
-94 ALAYNITAAALETAL
+94 LAYNITGANLQTAL
-109 NANPAIT
+109 NALASIT

-121 KVTKDDG
+121 TVTQDSG
-128 LYIIAFNT
+128 LYIVAFNS
-136 VGARSLLVFSKGT
+136 VGARSLITFNKGT
-149 LSPSVISTNNVLEV
+149 LAPAVLDTNNVLEV
-163 QTGDASTQEVQV
+163 QAGDASTQEIQI

-185 SSDFAQDAS
+185 SSDFAPDAN
-194 GSISQTN
+194 GSIAASDI
-201 VQTGTT
+201 QTGTT
-207 SLPQITRITIAG
+207 SLPQITRITITG

-232 AQVVKVYCPTGPTG
+232 AQVVKVYCPSGPTG
-246 FLAGGY
+246 FVAGGY
-252 VILSDSTGTV
+252 IILSDSTGTV

-284 AVTGILTGDTA
+284 AVTGILTGDTSS
-295 AQVATKWAAIV
+295 QVATKWAAIV

-312 AASASS
+312 AATASAS
-318 NIVTVTQSFNG
+318 IVTVTQSFNG
-329 ARQLPTT
+329 SRQIPTT

-341 VSETTAGYSIAA
+341 VAETTAGYSIAA

-364 SAQLGTLYY
+364 SAQLGNLYF
-373 VNKVSAKEWE
+373 VNKVSDTVWE

-404 LTWTGTLSLSTWAM
+404 KTWTGTLSTSTWAM

-437 VTEPS
+437 ITQPT
-442 EQPIKALSISCTI
+442 EQPVKALSIPCTI

-460 DVGNL
+460 DVSDI
-465 TTATS
+465 TTSNPQT
-470 SMFGYFNSTITGY
+470 FGYFNGTITGY
-483 TGGTATDLDSLVTTN
+483 TGGGTTN
-498 RAVPCLLAFDHASF
+498 LDGLATINRSVPSLLAFDHASY

-522 TDAESSPA
+522 TDAEASPA

>member
-1 MSPAIFNINLQ
+1 
-12 DETAS
+12 
-17 GLLSSASSESL
+17 
-28 AQNPAFIRRDGR
+28 
-40 DRSVRFLA
+40 
-48 PSGDGTFDDAGVD
+48 
-61 ASSLVEVAIG
+61 
-71 TPDDPPTSGT
+71 
-81 FGLSYLGD
+81 
-89 STGLT
+89 
-94 ALAYNITAAALETAL
+94 
-109 NANPAIT
+109 
-116 AAGGV
+116 
-121 KVTKDDG
+121 
-128 LYIIAFNT
+128 
-136 VGARSLLVFSKGT
+136 LLVFSKGT

-201 VQTGTT
+201 VQTGTA
-207 SLPQITRITIAG
+207 SVPQITRIAITG

-225 WLLNTAQ
+225 WILNTAQ
-232 AQVVKVYCPTGPTG
+232 AQVVKVYCPSGTTGYLG
-246 FLAGGY
+246 GGY
-252 VILSDSTGTV
+252 FILHDATGSV
-262 GIWIDGG
+262 GVWINS
-269 GSTMPTAVAACDRSI
+269 GSTTMPAAVAACDRSI
-284 AVTGILTGDTA
+284 EITGVLIGDTST
-295 AQVATKWAAIV
+295 QVATKLTTII

-312 AASASS
+312 TATSSSAIITITQVAS
-318 NIVTVTQSFNG
+318 G
-329 ARQLPTT
+329 ARSAPTT
-336 SGAYG
+336 SGVYG
-341 VSETTAGYSIAA
+341 VAETTAGYSIAA

-383 LTGRNV
+383 LTGRTT
-389 GAQAALTLTSNLTWQ
+389 GAQAALTLTSNLLWQ

-536 YNASTNAKVWEA
+536 YNASTNAKVWQA

>member
-1 MSPAIFNINLQ
+1 MQAPVWQIDLS
-12 DETAS
+12 DETCK
-17 GLLSSASSESL
+17 GLLASADTESL

-40 DRSVRFLA
+40 GRSLRFLTPIGA
-48 PSGDGTFDDAGVD
+48 GFDDAGID
-61 ASSLVEVAIG
+61 AASLVEVAIG
-71 TPDDPPTSGT
+71 TPDSPPTSGAFTLT
-81 FGLSYLGD
+81 FGADTTS
-89 STGLT
+89 S
-94 ALAYNITAAALETAL
+94 LAYNITGANLQTAL
-109 NANPAIT
+109 NALASIT

-121 KVTKDDG
+121 TVTQDSG
-128 LYIIAFNT
+128 LYIVAFNS
-136 VGARSLLVFSKGT
+136 VGARSLITFNKGT
-149 LSPSVISTNNVLEV
+149 LAPAVLDTNNVLEV
-163 QTGDASTQEVQV
+163 QAGDASTQEIQIVI
-175 VVLKKGYLAY
+175 LKKGYLSY
-185 SSDFAQDAS
+185 SSDFAPDAN
-194 GSISQTN
+194 GSIAASDI
-201 VQTGTT
+201 QTGTT
-207 SLPQITRITIAG
+207 SLPQITRITITG

-232 AQVVKVYCPTGPTG
+232 AQVVKVYCPSGPTG
-246 FLAGGY
+246 FVAGGY
-252 VILSDSTGTV
+252 IILSDSTGTV

-284 AVTGILTGDTA
+284 AVTGILTGDTSS
-295 AQVATKWAAIV
+295 QVATKWAAIV

-312 AASASS
+312 AATASTS
-318 NIVTVTQSFNG
+318 IVTVTQSFNG
-329 ARQLPTT
+329 SRQIPTT

-341 VSETTAGYSIAA
+341 VAETTAGYSIAA

-364 SAQLGTLYY
+364 SAQLGTLYF
-373 VNKVSAKEWE
+373 VNKVSDTVWE

-404 LTWTGTLSLSTWAM
+404 KTWTGTLSTSTWAM

-437 VTEPS
+437 ITQPT
-442 EQPIKALSISCTI
+442 EQPVKALSIPCTI

-460 DVGNL
+460 DVSDI
-465 TTATS
+465 TTSNPQT
-470 SMFGYFNSTITGY
+470 FGYFNGTITGY
-483 TGGTATDLDSLVTTN
+483 TGGGTTN
-498 RAVPCLLAFDHASF
+498 LDGLATINRSVPSLLAFDHSSY

-522 TDAESSPA
+522 TDAEASPA

>member
-1 MSPAIFNINLQ
+1 MWQIDLS
-12 DETAS
+12 DETCK
-17 GLLSSASSESL
+17 GLLASADTESL

-40 DRSVRFLA
+40 GRSLRFLTPIGA
-48 PSGDGTFDDAGVD
+48 GFDDAGID
-61 ASSLVEVAIG
+61 AASLVEVAIG
-71 TPDDPPTSGT
+71 TPDSPPTSGAFTLT
-81 FGLSYLGD
+81 FGADTTS
-89 STGLT
+89 S
-94 ALAYNITAAALETAL
+94 LAYNITGANLQTAL
-109 NANPAIT
+109 NALASIT

-121 KVTKDDG
+121 TVTQDSG
-128 LYIIAFNT
+128 LYIVAFNS
-136 VGARSLLVFSKGT
+136 VGARSLITFNKGT
-149 LSPSVISTNNVLEV
+149 LAPAVLDTNNVLEV
-163 QTGDASTQEVQV
+163 QTGDATTQEIQI

-185 SSDFAQDAS
+185 SSDFAPDAN
-194 GSISQTN
+194 GSIAASDI
-201 VQTGTT
+201 QTGTT
-207 SLPQITRITIAG
+207 SLPQITRITITG

-232 AQVVKVYCPTGPTG
+232 AQVVKVYCPSGPTG
-246 FLAGGY
+246 FVAGGY
-252 VILSDSTGTV
+252 IILSDSTGTV

-284 AVTGILTGDTA
+284 AVTGILTGDTSS
-295 AQVATKWAAIV
+295 QVATKWAAIV

-312 AASASS
+312 AATAST

-329 ARQLPTT
+329 SRQIPTT

-341 VSETTAGYSIAA
+341 VAETTAGYSIAA

-364 SAQLGTLYY
+364 SAQLGNLYF
-373 VNKVSAKEWE
+373 VNKVSDTVWE

-404 LTWTGTLSLSTWAM
+404 KTWTGTLSTSTWAM

-437 VTEPS
+437 ITQPT
-442 EQPIKALSISCTI
+442 EQPVKALSIPCTI

-460 DVGNL
+460 DVSDI
-465 TTATS
+465 TTSNPQT
-470 SMFGYFNSTITGY
+470 FGYFNGTITGY
-483 TGGTATDLDSLVTTN
+483 TGGGTTN
-498 RAVPCLLAFDHASF
+498 LDGLATINRSVPSLLAFDHASY

-522 TDAESSPA
+522 TDAEASPA

>member
-1 MSPAIFNINLQ
+1 MDAATWNIDLS
-12 DETAS
+12 DETS
-17 GLLSSASSESL
+17 KGLLASADTESL

-40 DRSVRFLA
+40 GRSLRFLTPIGA
-48 PSGDGTFDDAGVD
+48 GFDDAGID
-61 ASSLVEVAIG
+61 AASLVEVAIG
-71 TPDDPPTSGT
+71 TPDSPPTSGAFTLT
-81 FGLSYLGD
+81 FGADTTS
-89 STGLT
+89 S
-94 ALAYNITAAALETAL
+94 LAYNITGANLQTAL
-109 NANPAIT
+109 NALASIT

-121 KVTKDDG
+121 TVTQDSG
-128 LYIIAFNT
+128 LYIVAFNS
-136 VGARSLLVFSKGT
+136 VGARSLITFNKGT
-149 LSPSVISTNNVLEV
+149 LAPAVLDTNNVLEV
-163 QTGDASTQEVQV
+163 QTGDATTQEIQIVI
-175 VVLKKGYLAY
+175 LKKGYLAY
-185 SSDFAQDAS
+185 SSDFAPDAN
-194 GSISQTN
+194 GSIAASD

-207 SLPQITRITIAG
+207 SLPQITRISIAG

-232 AQVVKVYCPTGPTG
+232 AQVVKVYCPSGPTG
-246 FLAGGY
+246 FVAGGY
-252 VILSDSTGTV
+252 IILSDSTGTV

-284 AVTGILTGDTA
+284 AVTGILTGDTSS
-295 AQVATKWAAIV
+295 QVATKWAAIV

-312 AASASS
+312 AATASAS
-318 NIVTVTQSFNG
+318 IVTVTQSFNG
-329 ARQLPTT
+329 SRQIPTT

-341 VSETTAGYSIAA
+341 VAETTAGYSIAA

-364 SAQLGTLYY
+364 SAQLGNLYF
-373 VNKVSAKEWE
+373 VNKVSDTVWE

-404 LTWTGTLSLSTWAM
+404 NTWTGTLSTSTWAM

-437 VTEPS
+437 ITQPT
-442 EQPIKALSISCTI
+442 EQPVKALSIPCTI

-460 DVGNL
+460 DVSDI
-465 TTATS
+465 TTSNPQT
-470 SMFGYFNSTITGY
+470 FGYFNGTITGY
-483 TGGTATDLDSLVTTN
+483 TGGGTTN
-498 RAVPCLLAFDHASF
+498 LDGLATINRSVPSLLAFDHASY

-522 TDAESSPA
+522 TDAEASPA

-536 YNASTNAKVWEA
+536 YNASTNAKVWQA

>member
-1 MSPAIFNINLQ
+1 MDAATWNIDLS
-12 DETAS
+12 DETCK
-17 GLLSSASSESL
+17 GLLASADTESL

-40 DRSVRFLA
+40 GRSLRFLTPIGA
-48 PSGDGTFDDAGVD
+48 GFDDAGID
-61 ASSLVEVAIG
+61 AASLVEVAIG
-71 TPDDPPTSGT
+71 TPDSPPTSGAFTLT
-81 FGLSYLGD
+81 FGADTTS
-89 STGLT
+89 S
-94 ALAYNITAAALETAL
+94 LAYNITGANLQTAL
-109 NANPAIT
+109 NALASIT

-121 KVTKDDG
+121 TVTQDSG
-128 LYIIAFNT
+128 LYIVAFNS
-136 VGARSLLVFSKGT
+136 VGARSLITFNKGT
-149 LSPSVISTNNVLEV
+149 LAPAVLDTNNVLEV
-163 QTGDASTQEVQV
+163 QAGDATTQEIQI

-185 SSDFAQDAS
+185 SSDFAPDAN
-194 GSISQTN
+194 GSIAASDI
-201 VQTGTT
+201 QTGTT
-207 SLPQITRITIAG
+207 SLPQITRITITG
-219 NVKGGS
+219 NLKGGS

-232 AQVVKVYCPTGPTG
+232 AQVVKVYCPSGPTG
-246 FLAGGY
+246 FVAGGY
-252 VILSDSTGTV
+252 IILSDSTGTV

-284 AVTGILTGDTA
+284 AVTGILTGDTSS
-295 AQVATKWAAIV
+295 QVATKWAAIV

-312 AASASS
+312 AATAST

-329 ARQLPTT
+329 SRQIPTT

-341 VSETTAGYSIAA
+341 VAETTAGYSIAA

-364 SAQLGTLYY
+364 SAQLGNLYF
-373 VNKVSAKEWE
+373 VNKVSDTVWE

-404 LTWTGTLSLSTWAM
+404 KTWTGTLSTSTWAM

-437 VTEPS
+437 VTQPT
-442 EQPIKALSISCTI
+442 EQPVKALSIPCTI

-460 DVGNL
+460 DVSDI
-465 TTATS
+465 TTSNPQT
-470 SMFGYFNSTITGY
+470 FGYFNGTITGY
-483 TGGTATDLDSLVTTN
+483 TGGGTTN
-498 RAVPCLLAFDHASF
+498 LDGLATINRSVPSLLAFDHASY

-522 TDAESSPA
+522 TDAEASPA

-536 YNASTNAKVWEA
+536 YNASTNAKVWQA

>member
-1 MSPAIFNINLQ
+1 MDAATWNIDLS
-12 DETAS
+12 DETS
-17 GLLSSASSESL
+17 KGLLASADTESL

-40 DRSVRFLA
+40 GRSLRFLTPIGA
-48 PSGDGTFDDAGVD
+48 GFDDAGID
-61 ASSLVEVAIG
+61 AASLVEVAIG
-71 TPDDPPTSGT
+71 TPDSPPTSGAFTLT
-81 FGLSYLGD
+81 FGADTTS
-89 STGLT
+89 S
-94 ALAYNITAAALETAL
+94 LAYNITGANLQTAL
-109 NANPAIT
+109 NALASIT

-121 KVTKDDG
+121 TVTQDSG
-128 LYIIAFNT
+128 LYIVAFNS
-136 VGARSLLVFSKGT
+136 VGARSLITFNKGT
-149 LSPSVISTNNVLEV
+149 LAPAVLDTNNVLEV
-163 QTGDASTQEVQV
+163 QTGDATTQEIQIVI
-175 VVLKKGYLAY
+175 LKKGYLAY
-185 SSDFAQDAS
+185 SSDFAPDAN
-194 GSISQTN
+194 GSIAASDI
-201 VQTGTT
+201 QTGTT
-207 SLPQITRITIAG
+207 SLPQITRITITG

-232 AQVVKVYCPTGPTG
+232 AQVVKVYCPSGPTG
-246 FLAGGY
+246 FVAGGY
-252 VILSDSTGTV
+252 IILSDSTGTV

-284 AVTGILTGDTA
+284 AVTGILTGDTSS
-295 AQVATKWAAIV
+295 QVATKWAAIV

-312 AASASS
+312 AATASTS
-318 NIVTVTQSFNG
+318 IVTVTQSFNG
-329 ARQLPTT
+329 SRQIPTT

-341 VSETTAGYSIAA
+341 VAETTAGYSIAA

-364 SAQLGTLYY
+364 SAQLGNLYF
-373 VNKVSAKEWE
+373 VNKVSDTVWE

-404 LTWTGTLSLSTWAM
+404 KTWTGTLSTSTWAM

-437 VTEPS
+437 ITQPT
-442 EQPIKALSISCTI
+442 EQPVKALSIPCTI

-460 DVGNL
+460 DVSDI
-465 TTATS
+465 TTSNPQT
-470 SMFGYFNSTITGY
+470 FGYFNGTITGY
-483 TGGTATDLDSLVTTN
+483 TGGGTTN
-498 RAVPCLLAFDHASF
+498 LDGLATINRSVPSLLAFDHSSY

-522 TDAESSPA
+522 TDAEASPA

>member
-1 MSPAIFNINLQ
+1 MQAPIWNIDLS
-12 DETAS
+12 DETS
-17 GLLSSASSESL
+17 KGLLASADTESL

-40 DRSVRFLA
+40 GRSLRFLTPIGA
-48 PSGDGTFDDAGVD
+48 GFDDAGID
-61 ASSLVEVAIG
+61 AASLVEVAIG
-71 TPDDPPTSGT
+71 TPDSPPTSGAFTLT
-81 FGLSYLGD
+81 FGADTTS
-89 STGLT
+89 S
-94 ALAYNITAAALETAL
+94 LAYNITGANLQTAL
-109 NANPAIT
+109 NALASIT

-121 KVTKDDG
+121 IVTQDSG
-128 LYIIAFNT
+128 LYIVAFNS
-136 VGARSLLVFSKGT
+136 VGARSLITFNKGT
-149 LSPSVISTNNVLEV
+149 LAPAVLDTNNVLEV
-163 QTGDASTQEVQV
+163 QTGDATTQEIQIVI
-175 VVLKKGYLAY
+175 LKKGYLAY
-185 SSDFAQDAS
+185 SSDFAPDAN
-194 GSISQTN
+194 GSIAASDI
-201 VQTGTT
+201 QTGTT
-207 SLPQITRITIAG
+207 SLPQITRITITG

-232 AQVVKVYCPTGPTG
+232 AQVVKVYCPSGPTG
-246 FLAGGY
+246 FVAGGY
-252 VILSDSTGTV
+252 IILSDSTGTV

-284 AVTGILTGDTA
+284 AVTGILTGDTSS
-295 AQVATKWAAIV
+295 QVATKWAAIV

-312 AASASS
+312 AATASTS
-318 NIVTVTQSFNG
+318 IVTVTQSFNG
-329 ARQLPTT
+329 SRQIPTT

-341 VSETTAGYSIAA
+341 VAETTAGYSIAA

-364 SAQLGTLYY
+364 SAQLGNLYF
-373 VNKVSAKEWE
+373 VNKVSDTVWE

-404 LTWTGTLSLSTWAM
+404 KTWTGTLSTSTWAM

-437 VTEPS
+437 ITQPT
-442 EQPIKALSISCTI
+442 EQPVKALSIPCTI

-460 DVGNL
+460 DVSDI
-465 TTATS
+465 TTSNPQT
-470 SMFGYFNSTITGY
+470 FGYFNGTITGY
-483 TGGTATDLDSLVTTN
+483 TGGGTTN
-498 RAVPCLLAFDHASF
+498 LDGLATINRSVPSLLAFDHASY

-522 TDAESSPA
+522 TDAEASPA

-536 YNASTNAKVWEA
+536 YNASTNAKVWQA

>member
-1 MSPAIFNINLQ
+1 MDAATWNIDLS
-12 DETAS
+12 DETS
-17 GLLSSASSESL
+17 KGLLASADTESL

-40 DRSVRFLA
+40 GRSLRFLTPIGA
-48 PSGDGTFDDAGVD
+48 GFDDAGID
-61 ASSLVEVAIG
+61 AASLVEVAIG
-71 TPDDPPTSGT
+71 TPDSPPTSGAFTLT
-81 FGLSYLGD
+81 FGADTTS
-89 STGLT
+89 S
-94 ALAYNITAAALETAL
+94 LAYNITGANLQTAL
-109 NANPAIT
+109 NALASIT

-121 KVTKDDG
+121 TVTQDSG
-128 LYIIAFNT
+128 LYIVAFNS
-136 VGARSLLVFSKGT
+136 VGARSLITFNKGT
-149 LSPSVISTNNVLEV
+149 LAPAVLDTNNVLEV
-163 QTGDASTQEVQV
+163 QTGDATTQEIQIVI
-175 VVLKKGYLAY
+175 LKKGYLAY
-185 SSDFAQDAS
+185 SSDFAPDAN
-194 GSISQTN
+194 GSIAASD

-207 SLPQITRITIAG
+207 SLPQITRITITG

-232 AQVVKVYCPTGPTG
+232 AQVVKVYCPSGPTG
-246 FLAGGY
+246 FVAGGY
-252 VILSDSTGTV
+252 IILSDSTGTV

-284 AVTGILTGDTA
+284 AVTGILTGDTSS
-295 AQVATKWAAIV
+295 QVATKWAAIV

-312 AASASS
+312 AATAST

-329 ARQLPTT
+329 SRQIPTT

-341 VSETTAGYSIAA
+341 VAETTAGYSIAA

-364 SAQLGTLYY
+364 SAQLGNLYF
-373 VNKVSAKEWE
+373 VNKVSDTVWE

-404 LTWTGTLSLSTWAM
+404 KTWTGTLSTSTWAM

-437 VTEPS
+437 VTQPT
-442 EQPIKALSISCTI
+442 EQPVKALSIPCTI

-460 DVGNL
+460 DVSDI
-465 TTATS
+465 TTSNPQT
-470 SMFGYFNSTITGY
+470 FGYFNGTITGY
-483 TGGTATDLDSLVTTN
+483 TGGGTTN
-498 RAVPCLLAFDHASF
+498 LDGLATINRSVPSLLAFDHASY

-522 TDAESSPA
+522 TDAEASPA

>member
-1 MSPAIFNINLQ
+1 MQAPVWQIDLS
-12 DETAS
+12 DETCK
-17 GLLSSASSESL
+17 GLLASADTESL

-40 DRSVRFLA
+40 GRSLRFLTPIGA
-48 PSGDGTFDDAGVD
+48 GFDDAGID
-61 ASSLVEVAIG
+61 AASLVEVAIG
-71 TPDDPPTSGT
+71 TPDSPPTSGAFTLT
-81 FGLSYLGD
+81 FGGD
-89 STGLT
+89 TTSS
-94 ALAYNITAAALETAL
+94 LAYNITGANLQTAL
-109 NANPAIT
+109 NALASIT

-121 KVTKDDG
+121 TVTQDSG
-128 LYIIAFNT
+128 LYIVAFNS
-136 VGARSLLVFSKGT
+136 VGARSLITFNKGT
-149 LSPSVISTNNVLEV
+149 LAPAVLDTNNVLEV
-163 QTGDASTQEVQV
+163 QTGDATTQEIQIVI
-175 VVLKKGYLAY
+175 LKKGYLAY
-185 SSDFAQDAS
+185 SSDFAPDAN
-194 GSISQTN
+194 GSIAASDI
-201 VQTGTT
+201 QTGTT
-207 SLPQITRITIAG
+207 SLPQITRITITG

-232 AQVVKVYCPTGPTG
+232 AQVVKVYCPSGPTG
-246 FLAGGY
+246 FVAGGY
-252 VILSDSTGTV
+252 IILSDSTGTV

-284 AVTGILTGDTA
+284 AVTGILTGDTSS
-295 AQVATKWAAIV
+295 QVATKWAAIV

-312 AASASS
+312 AATASAS
-318 NIVTVTQSFNG
+318 IVTVTQSFNG
-329 ARQLPTT
+329 SRQIPTT

-341 VSETTAGYSIAA
+341 VAETTAGYSIAA

-364 SAQLGTLYY
+364 SAQLGNLYF
-373 VNKVSAKEWE
+373 VNKVSDTVWE

-404 LTWTGTLSLSTWAM
+404 KTWTGTLSTSTWAM

-437 VTEPS
+437 ITQPT
-442 EQPIKALSISCTI
+442 EQPVKALSIPCTI

-460 DVGNL
+460 DVSDI
-465 TTATS
+465 TTSNPQT
-470 SMFGYFNSTITGY
+470 FGYFNGTITGY
-483 TGGTATDLDSLVTTN
+483 TGGGTTN
-498 RAVPCLLAFDHASF
+498 LDGLATINRSVPSLLAFDHASY

-522 TDAESSPA
+522 TDAEASPA

-536 YNASTNAKVWEA
+536 YNASTNAKVWQA